1 MASFGKIYISGKISG
16 IESIAPALFEQAEMK
31 LIALGWEVINPTT
44 IKHIDLDS
52 WIGCMKTDIIELMK
66 CDCIFML
73 SNWETSKGA
82 IIELKLAADL
92 GMKIMYEEEP
102 KLNIDAVQSEMP
114 GFKGTL
120 DALAEITIRK

>member
-66 CDCIFML
+66 CDSIFML

-114 GFKGTL
+114 GFKDTL